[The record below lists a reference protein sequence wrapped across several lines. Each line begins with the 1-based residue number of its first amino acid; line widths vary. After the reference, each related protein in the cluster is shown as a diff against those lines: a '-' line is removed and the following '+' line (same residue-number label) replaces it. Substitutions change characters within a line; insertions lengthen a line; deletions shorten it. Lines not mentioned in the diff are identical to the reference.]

1 MTAPAPSVRRKPQ
14 PKCPLRPGEPCT
26 LCQLNV
32 TGPQDCPVVYLVM
45 ADDDLQAEWAARNR
59 AARGL

>member
-1 MTAPAPSVRRKPQ
+1 
-14 PKCPLRPGEPCT
+14 
-26 LCQLNV
+26 V

-45 ADDDLQAEWAARNR
+45 ADDELQVEWAARNR